1 MMMISKKICARRTK
15 SLGAS
20 TVDEVI
26 DSVVPK
32 GTKNTTS
39 ALIIPLNLGGTTYLR
54 ILLNELFKDWIF
66 GVKLV
71 VIMTNNL

>member
-20 TVDEVI
+20 T
-26 DSVVPK
+26 
-32 GTKNTTS
+32 T
-39 ALIIPLNLGGTTYLR
+39 LIIPLNLGGTTYLR

-71 VIMTNNL
+71 VIMTDNL